1 MRDGPPR
8 TLLVAAVG
16 VAVAAVAV
24 VLTIA
29 IARSHRPAHQG
40 PLVIAAVPAPQA
52 GTPECQTLMAA
63 LPQHLGD
70 FERATP
76 ADPVP
81 PATAAWRSEKVEQPI
96 VLRCGVGQ
104 PAEFVVGV
112 QLRQIDGVQWFPL
125 PEPGTGRTTY
135 LVVDRA
141 VYIALTV
148 PDGSGAAPVQ
158 EISDVVAAKLPAVP
172 IRPGPP
178 K

>member
-8 TLLVAAVG
+8 VLLFVALG
-16 VAVAAVAV
+16 VAVAAAVA

-29 IARSHRPAHQG
+29 IVRSHRVAQQG
-40 PLVIAAVPAPQA
+40 PLEISAVPAPQA
-52 GTPECQTLMAA
+52 DTPECKTLMAA
-63 LPQHLGD
+63 LPQHLAD

-81 PATAAWRSEKVEQPI
+81 PATAAWRSAKVAQPV

-112 QLRQIDGVQWFPL
+112 QLQEINGVEWFPL
-125 PEPGTGRTTY
+125 PDPATARTTY
-135 LVVDRA
+135 LAVDRP
-141 VYIALTV
+141 VYVALTV
-148 PDGSGAAPVQ
+148 PDGSGGAPVQ
-158 EISDVVAAKLPAVP
+158 EIADVLAAKLPAVAP
-172 IRPGPP
+172 RPGPP